1 MMKSPPSPPKAVNLR
16 AFLMIRRR
24 ASLQA
29 KQKLFPL
36 MAIYNYIFYLNIGI
50 LIDEFDDSFNT
61 SQIALET
68 FESQF

>member
-1 MMKSPPSPPKAVNLR
+1 MVKSPPSPPKAVNLR
-16 AFLMIRRR
+16 AFLRIRRR

-29 KQKLFPL
+29 EQKLFPL
-36 MAIYNYIFYLNIGI
+36 MAIYIYIFYLNIGI

-68 FESQF
+68 FKSQF